1 MQTQFSSAIFVND
14 ALKLKL
20 RQYVTPVHSALF
32 YTNLYRLRLRHDKS
46 SIIRELDEHD
56 LERINAE
63 RRLLYCDIVA
73 WRTRRAQHMPH
84 VVLAVSDVQ
93 PDEDQEPE
101 DICLFVPSDFT
112 EPERQLY
119 HLEEIARV
127 ELDLRMGEAND
138 TIKELHT
145 QINFKLGLQSEK
157 KRRTKF
163 TKDITRATKIVR
175 DAEREIQALA
185 TAYRLTREAIV
196 ALGGDGKNQ
205 YPPLTQKDL
214 DAKTIR
220 TGTAPGKSKETE
232 SWVFMGAR
240 ALVGDSVS
248 AEEWDLDG
256 ALS

>member
-1 MQTQFSSAIFVND
+1 MSGRVFTGGNKLNVSKYQEYSLNVTLILRNKVPTRSSAFQSLLAREHTSRTSSVQTQFSSAIFVND

-32 YTNLYRLRLRHDKS
+32 YANLYRLRLRHDKS

-138 TIKELHT
+138 TIKELCM

-157 KRRTKF
+157 KH
-163 TKDITRATKIVR
+163 
-175 DAEREIQALA
+175 
-185 TAYRLTREAIV
+185 
-196 ALGGDGKNQ
+196 
-205 YPPLTQKDL
+205 
-214 DAKTIR
+214 
-220 TGTAPGKSKETE
+220 
-232 SWVFMGAR
+232 
-240 ALVGDSVS
+240 
-248 AEEWDLDG
+248 
-256 ALS
+256 

>member
-1 MQTQFSSAIFVND
+1 
-14 ALKLKL
+14 
-20 RQYVTPVHSALF
+20 
-32 YTNLYRLRLRHDKS
+32 
-46 SIIRELDEHD
+46 
-56 LERINAE
+56 
-63 RRLLYCDIVA
+63 
-73 WRTRRAQHMPH
+73 MPH

-101 DICLFVPSDFT
+101 DICLFVPSDFM

-119 HLEEIARV
+119 HLEEIARI

-138 TIKELHT
+138 TIKELRT
-145 QINFKLGLQSEK
+145 QINFKLGLQSKK
-157 KRRTKF
+157 KRQTKF
-163 TKDITRATKIVR
+163 TKDITRATKIVH

-196 ALGGDGKNQ
+196 VLGGDGENQ

-220 TGTAPGKSKETE
+220 TGTTPGKSKETK

-256 ALS
+256 ALC